1 MERQKENLIDF
12 LISLEKDSINSYH
25 GECNIESEENKKK
38 QLYLYY
44 ILHKRILGNWNCKNW
59 NFGVYNGKDYPK
71 VKTIFNEKLVYQLFN
86 KQWRYNVGY
95 EIGSG
100 FWIQDNYDN
109 KRNYI
114 SELIK
119 WANK

>member
-1 MERQKENLIDF
+1 M
-12 LISLEKDSINSYH
+12 
-25 GECNIESEENKKK
+25 
-38 QLYLYY
+38 
-44 ILHKRILGNWNCKNW
+44 
-59 NFGVYNGKDYPK
+59 YNGKDYPK